1 MTRRRELW
9 FSARQKVEIRE
20 GAEPRALEPGEV
32 LARALASGVSQG
44 TELLLYRGE
53 GPTPFDP
60 SLDAPGT
67 PTYPRRYGYAWVGE
81 IAESAAEARPG
92 TRVFA
97 LAPHGDQ
104 HILQGRDVRI
114 LPASIPAERA
124 TLAANLE
131 TAVTVMWDAEVSIGD
146 NVTIVGGGVVG
157 LLSGWLARRAGAS
170 RVRLVEPSP
179 RRRRAGIALGIDE
192 AISPENDD
200 LLADE
205 DVVIEATGDP
215 ASLDRAISHAA
226 RDATV
231 VVASFYG
238 ERKSAVALGSAFH
251 RRRVQLKAS
260 QVSHIPPR
268 KTARWTSARRFGF
281 VLELLEDARLD
292 TLVDPTIPFDEAPAA
307 YARLSADPGASVQ
320 TVFSYGT
327 DRDAD
332 SRAHR

>member
-9 FSARQKVEIRE
+9 FSAPHAVEIRP
-20 GAEPRALEPGEV
+20 GAAPRALGMGEV
-32 LARALASGVSQG
+32 RAAALASGISQG

-81 IAESAAEARPG
+81 IVESSADIAVG

-97 LAPHGDQ
+97 LAPHGDE
-104 HILQGRDVRI
+104 HILAAGQCRP
-114 LPASIPAERA
+114 LPASVPPERA

-131 TAVTVMWDAEVSIGD
+131 TAVTVIWDAELALGD
-146 NVTIVGGGVVG
+146 NVTILGGGIVG
-157 LLSGWLARRAGAS
+157 LLSAWLARRAGAS
-170 RVRLVEPSP
+170 RVRLVEPSTK
-179 RRRRAGIALGIDE
+179 RRQAALALGINE
-192 AISPENDD
+192 ALAPEDD
-200 LLADE
+200 DPKAED

-215 ASLDRAISHAA
+215 ASLDRAIAHAA

-251 RRRVQLKAS
+251 RRRVALKAS
-260 QVSHIPPR
+260 QVSQIPSAQA
-268 KTARWTSARRFGF
+268 ARWTSARRFEF
-281 VLELLEDARLD
+281 VLSLLGDARLD
-292 TLVDPTIPFDEAPAA
+292 HLLETPVSFADAPAA
-307 YARLSADPGASVQ
+307 YARLAADPGAAVQ
-320 TVFSYGT
+320 TIFSY
-327 DRDAD
+327 RDA
-332 SRAHR
+332 